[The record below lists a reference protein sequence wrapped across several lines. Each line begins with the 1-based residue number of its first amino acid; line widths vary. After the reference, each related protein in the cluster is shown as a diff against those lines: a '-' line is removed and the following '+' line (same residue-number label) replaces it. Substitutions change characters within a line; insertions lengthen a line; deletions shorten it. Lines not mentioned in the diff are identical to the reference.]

1 MTERR
6 VVRDSMGA
14 VEVPSDA
21 YYGASTARAVQNF
34 PISELRWPRSFL
46 RAIGLIKLAAARVN
60 RELGILDES
69 RAGAIERAAREVADG
84 VLDAQF
90 VVDVFQ
96 TGSGT
101 STHMNANEVIAARAA
116 EILGGDRGD
125 RSLVHPNDHVNQGQS
140 SNDVF
145 PTAIH
150 VAALAVLEEH
160 TLPAL
165 RHLATTFA
173 DRATAFAD
181 VVKAARTHLQDAV
194 PITLG
199 QEFSGY
205 ATVMRHGVARLEGT
219 RQRLSE
225 LAIGGTAAGTGLQ
238 AHPEFGV
245 RVVSELRGL
254 TGHLFRKAENPFEA
268 LQNRDACVE
277 LSGALKTVAVGLLKI
292 ANDIRLLASGPNAGF
307 AEIVLPATQPG
318 SSIMPGKV
326 NPVIPEAVN
335 LVAAQVIGN
344 DTTITVAG
352 LNGSLDLNVMM
363 PVLAYD
369 LLQSLELMG
378 NAARVFADR
387 CVAGIEAD
395 RERCRAH
402 AERSGAL
409 VTALAERVGYDVAAA
424 IYKDAMERG
433 VSIRNAIG
441 AAGVV
446 PEDEIEALLD
456 LERLT
461 RGGRL

>member
-1 MTERR
+1 MTARR
-6 VVRDSMGA
+6 VVHDSMGT

-46 RAIGLIKLAAARVN
+46 RALGLIKLAAARVN
-60 RELGILDES
+60 RELGIIAES
-69 RAGAIERAAREVADG
+69 RADAIERAAREVADG

-90 VVDVFQ
+90 VVDIFQ

-101 STHMNANEVIAARAA
+101 STHMNLNEVIAARAT

-150 VAALAVLEEH
+150 VAALTVLEEH

-165 RHLATTFA
+165 RHLGGVFGE
-173 DRATAFAD
+173 RAGAFAD

-205 ATVMRHGVARLEGT
+205 AAVMRHGVARLEGV
-219 RQRLSE
+219 RPRLSE

-238 AHPEFGV
+238 AHPEFAA
-245 RVVSELRGL
+245 RVVAELRGL
-254 TGHLFRKAENPFEA
+254 TGHLFRRAENPFEA

-292 ANDIRLLASGPNAGF
+292 ANDIRLLASGPNAGL

-326 NPVIPEAVN
+326 NPVIPEAVTM
-335 LVAAQVIGN
+335 VAAQVIGN

-369 LLQSLELMG
+369 LLQSLELLG

-387 CVAGIEAD
+387 CIAGIEAD
-395 RERCRAH
+395 RVRCRAY

-409 VTALAERVGYDVAAA
+409 VTALAERVGYDGAAA
-424 IYKDAMERG
+424 IYKDAIDRG
-433 VSIRNAIG
+433 VPIREAIA

-456 LERLT
+456 LGRLT